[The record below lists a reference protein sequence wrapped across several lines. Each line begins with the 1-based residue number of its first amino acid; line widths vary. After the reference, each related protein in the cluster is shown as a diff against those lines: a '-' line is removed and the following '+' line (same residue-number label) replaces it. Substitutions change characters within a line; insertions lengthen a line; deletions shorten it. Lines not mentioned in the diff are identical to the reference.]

1 MPDDVTRHIS
11 QSIQR
16 MLWGK
21 AAGRCEFAGCNK
33 ELWKSSVTQE
43 EVNIAQQAHI
53 WSFSG
58 EGPRGHDGVSET
70 VLNTLANLMLVCH
83 QCHRKMDKQQDGGR
97 YSVDLLRA
105 MKEQHERRIGIV
117 TGIAPEKRSHILLYG
132 ANIGDH
138 ESPLQYALAAE
149 ALFPDR
155 YPAEER
161 PIVVGTV
168 GSLRD
173 GDADFWSVERLSLAR
188 KCDQQVR
195 SRITGGEISHLSVF
209 ARAPQPL
216 LILLGTFLTDISE
229 VDVFQLCREPKGWRW
244 ANDETHLELQ
254 IVEPANPHGVPALV
268 LSLSATITDD
278 RIVDV
283 LGEPASIW
291 RVTIPKP
298 HNDFL
303 RSRSQLVTFRR
314 AMRDLMDRIKA
325 THGEEATL
333 HVFPAMPIAAAVE
346 LGRIRMPKADLDW
359 QVYDQVKQL
368 GGFVPAISIE
378 KGFQT
383 CPSATVS

>member
-1 MPDDVTRHIS
+1 MPEDVTRHIS
-11 QSIQR
+11 QPIQR

-58 EGPRGHDGVSET
+58 VGPRGHDGVSEKAI
-70 VLNTLANLMLVCH
+70 NTLGNLMLVCH
-83 QCHRKMDKQQDGGR
+83 QCHRKMDQTQDGGR
-97 YSVDLLRA
+97 YSVELLRA

-138 ESPLQYALAAE
+138 ESPLQYTLAAE

-155 YPAEER
+155 YPADDR
-161 PIVVGTV
+161 AIVVGTV

-173 GDADFWSVERLSLAR
+173 GDADFWTAERLSLAR
-188 KCDQQVR
+188 KFDQQVR
-195 SRITGGEISHLSVF
+195 SRIVGGEVSHLSVF

-229 VDVFQLCREPKGWRW
+229 VDVFQLCREPKSWRW
-244 ANDETHLELQ
+244 ANDETQLELQ
-254 IVEPANPHGVPALV
+254 TTEPANSEGVPALV

-291 RVTIPKP
+291 HVTIPKP

-303 RSRSQLVTFRR
+303 RSRGQLATFRR
-314 AMRDLMDRIKA
+314 AMRSLMDRIKA

-346 LGRIRMPKADLDW
+346 LGRIRMPKADLKW

-368 GGFVPAISIE
+368 GGFVPALSIE
-378 KGFQT
+378 KGSSA
-383 CPSATVS
+383 CPLATVL